1 MSKYR
6 AFTFTLN
13 NYTEDD
19 YNYLYNMDTRYIII
33 GRESAPTTGTPH
45 LQGYLYFKN
54 QRTLSSL
61 KKEFPTCHWEIAH
74 ADTEYNR
81 KYCKKG
87 NHSPMKDD
95 GSGEQIETEYYF
107 KGFYYMGDG
116 LYEEK
121 GNAPSPGHLKGML
134 IRYLDITTIMLNEG
148 ITPRAKK
155 LDQELVLMLYDL
167 MIHFGY
173 DEDQLVTDGQYDE
186 EKLGIIYRNHYN
198 MIGSTIM
205 EEDE

>member
-1 MSKYR
+1 MSKFR

-19 YNYLYNMDTRYIII
+19 YNYLNNLDTRYSIIA
-33 GRESAPTTGTPH
+33 RESAPTTGTPH

-54 QRTLSSL
+54 QRSLNSL
-61 KKEFPTCHWEIAH
+61 KKQFPSCHWEIAH
-74 ADTEYNR
+74 ADTETNQ

-87 NHSPMKDD
+87 NLAP
-95 GSGEQIETEYYF
+95 INPETGLQEETDYFF
-107 KGFYYMGDG
+107 KGEYYMGDG
-116 LYEEK
+116 VYEES
-121 GNAPSPGHLKGML
+121 GHAPSSGSLKGML

-155 LDQELVLMLYDL
+155 LDQEIVLLFYDL
-167 MIHFGY
+167 MIHNGY
-173 DEDQLVTDGQYDE
+173 DEDSLVTDGQYDE
-186 EKLGIIYRNHYN
+186 EKLGKIYRDHYN
-198 MIGSTIM
+198 MCGSMIV